1 MLLLTAKDIQPLLG
15 IDVEVVKTLMKNQV
29 ILSKKRK
36 EILGTASEE
45 YMTTPIVLQ
54 LGVRFLAYRN
64 FQVTTKLNSQKL
76 TLRCCYSQ

>member
-45 YMTTPIVLQ
+45 YMTTPIHVIDFVAENFGMDKEQ
-54 LGVRFLAYRN
+54 ARQYFLS
-64 FQVTTKLNSQKL
+64 FFHKIKE
-76 TLRCCYSQ
+76 